1 MMKLR
6 ENKVDTVTLGQAAR
20 LLCLFASLA
29 GCFLAGPVAAD
40 EPKWSELAGEL
51 PADFTRLGK
60 NVDVWMSPKRK
71 LVVVDGKVCL
81 REGQL
86 EMFACPRKSKEHESV
101 VAVNSDAKT
110 VHAALLAIGATTGS
124 PVKFD
129 PQFTPPTGTKVDI
142 MLLWNDP
149 AGKPQ
154 QRPAQDWVRHVR
166 TKKQLETSWVFAGS
180 GFWTD
185 ESSGQRHYQADAG
198 DLVCVS
204 NFPTAT
210 LDLPVASSQDNA
222 DLQFE
227 AFTDRIPAKGTT
239 VRLVFQPRI
248 VAAAPPATKESAPS
262 KENKSKP

>member
-1 MMKLR
+1 MKLLQ
-6 ENKVDTVTLGQAAR
+6 NKAAR
-20 LLCLFASLA
+20 VNRRQAVEAVCFLFASVA
-29 GCFLAGPVAAD
+29 GCLLAAPLQAQ
-40 EPKWSELAGEL
+40 EPKWSELTGEL

-110 VHAALLAIGATTGS
+110 VHAALLAVGATTGS

-142 MLLWNDP
+142 MLLWNDA

-248 VAAAPPATKESAPS
+248 PAAPAPAAKDSAPG
-262 KENKSKP
+262 KQPQPKP